1 MNVVAIC
8 VRASVCVLV
17 EEKQMKTKS
26 IQMATVLEL
35 VVYTLI
41 QYAVLSVATFGS
53 TNYKMNSVVVV
64 ATKRLDAIIESIQ
77 FSKSTYEKHVTH
89 PYTTTHDT

>member
-35 VVYTLI
+35 VVYTL
-41 QYAVLSVATFGS
+41 YSMLCLV
-53 TNYKMNSVVVV
+53 
-64 ATKRLDAIIESIQ
+64 
-77 FSKSTYEKHVTH
+77 
-89 PYTTTHDT
+89 